1 MRDATAAGGLK
12 ILGSLTKAAGFN
24 TQGELMICLALTTTT
39 VAPPDE
45 VAASM
50 DREAA

>member
-1 MRDATAAGGLK
+1 MRDATAGGLK

-24 TQGELMICLALTTTT
+24 TQGELIICLALTATS

-45 VAASM
+45 VVA
-50 DREAA
+50 